1 MITGGCC
8 SGFLTFKEIGI
19 IDKFHIETICQDIV
33 RFLHPTNEACICNGM
48 CELCIYILIL

>member
-1 MITGGCC
+1 MITGGRC

-19 IDKFHIETICQDIV
+19 IDKFHIETICRDIV
-33 RFLHPTNEACICNGM
+33 RFLHPTNEACKCNGM